1 MKIPWTQMSTHMSN
15 RKTSAKLTAEEIN
28 VGQHVVIKDRHVAII
43 TTGTFSV
50 GYFNLLWDLE
60 K

>member
-15 RKTSAKLTAEEIN
+15 RKTSAKLTAEEIS

-50 GYFNLLWDLE
+50 GYFNLF
-60 K
+60 